1 MACRILGVRT
11 LRYVICDVF
20 TERPLH
26 GNPLCVF
33 TDARGLDPSTMQA
46 LARELR
52 LSETSFVSPPERGGH
67 ARLRIFT
74 PTRELPFAGHP
85 VLGTAFVLGGPLE
98 STELRLELPI
108 GMVPVRLEREGARVS
123 FGWMTQP
130 APEPIAL
137 PDPDPVLAALGLQRE
152 RVSVEAYDNG
162 TPRLCI
168 EVPEPELV
176 RDLAPDF
183 AALARATKFGV
194 GVFQQSASGCLVR
207 YFVPA
212 WGIDEDPAT
221 GAFAGVLARSLWSR
235 GRLAAGEVL
244 RIEQGAQMGR
254 ASLLYARVS
263 VQAEG
268 VPSIEVGGSAC
279 VVARGQFVI

>member
-1 MACRILGVRT
+1 VRT

-20 TERPLH
+20 TDRPLQ

-33 TDARGLDPSTMQA
+33 TDARGLDPGTMQA

-52 LSETSFVSPPERGGH
+52 LSETSFILPPEHGGH

-98 STELRLELPI
+98 STELRLELAMGI
-108 GMVPVRLEREGARVS
+108 IPVRLEREGARVS

-130 APEPIAL
+130 APAPVDL
-137 PDPDPVLAALGLQRE
+137 PDPGPVLAALGLNGDGI
-152 RVSVEAYDNG
+152 SLEAYDNG
-162 TPRLCI
+162 ARRLCI
-168 EVPEPELV
+168 EVPAPELV
-176 RDLAPDF
+176 RDLTPDF
-183 AALARATKFGV
+183 AALARATKFWI
-194 GVFQQSASGCLVR
+194 GVFHQAASGCLVR

-235 GRLAAGEVL
+235 GRLASGEVL
-244 RIEQGAQMGR
+244 RIEQGAQIGR
-254 ASLLYARVS
+254 PSTLYARVS
-263 VQAEG
+263 VQTDG
-268 VPSIEVGGSAC
+268 TPQIEVGGAAC
-279 VVARGQFVI
+279 IVARGQFVF